1 MNIRWFTALFSL
13 YTDMAMASPNR
24 DFASRH
30 IDRPVVIAHRGASAL
45 APENTVAAIRLAA
58 NLGAAAVEFDVHR
71 SADGVPVVIH
81 DVGLARTTNGRG
93 LVRNQ
98 SLEEIQKLSAGAWFS
113 ETFRDERIPSL
124 SQALEASGSQMLICI
139 EIKTGLPIM
148 GKVFESVQA
157 ADLIDR
163 VVVFSFK
170 PKQIEESKRLRPDVP
185 ALLLVDPG
193 VERRYN
199 GDSILEKARE
209 VGADL
214 IGLDHG
220 AASASLVTSLQAQ
233 GFPVFVYTVDD
244 PRDLKRVVTFGV
256 DGVISNRPRATLSRS
271 YSLRP
276 RLK

>member
-1 MNIRWFTALFSL
+1 
-13 YTDMAMASPNR
+13 
-24 DFASRH
+24 
-30 IDRPVVIAHRGASAL
+30 
-45 APENTVAAIRLAA
+45 
-58 NLGAAAVEFDVHR
+58 
-71 SADGVPVVIH
+71 
-81 DVGLARTTNGRG
+81 
-93 LVRNQ
+93 
-98 SLEEIQKLSAGAWFS
+98 
-113 ETFRDERIPSL
+113 
-124 SQALEASGSQMLICI
+124 
-139 EIKTGLPIM
+139 M

-244 PRDLKRVVTFGV
+244 PRDLKRVVNFGV
-256 DGVISNRPRATLSRS
+256 DGVISNRPRATLSRI